1 MAVKW
6 AIVDGN
12 WSSGATWNDG
22 VVPVSGDKVY
32 TNGHIVNLTTL
43 TTIFTTD
50 NPGELHNDANS
61 EYNIV
66 AGGYFTKSTEGS
78 TTINADVYGG
88 NASTYVFYFNC
99 TSTANKIITINGNV
113 VSTGCIIASMQ
124 GINATYRIGTITVNG
139 NIELFGNARM
149 YYANSAS
156 VNITGEYIKHHST
169 NICFQV
175 GATLR
180 DVNIIVSEVIIDGG
194 GSLFSPFVPSNV
206 GITFGGDVTLR
217 NHSKIMNFSTTSD
230 WAGKSITIGGN
241 LTIGDTS
248 SFISGMFGQTNSE
261 FVISGKLIL
270 EDFAG
275 STSYS
280 SWADYTLFSYIRSFI
295 IGGGIEGNGAGMVTG
310 GAIQFQTT
318 TINGNIDVNGDIIVI
333 ANNVVSLTF
342 LSGTE
347 YIRYDKYFPLPVH
360 RANAV
365 TVTNPNGIKVYYT
378 GNEAPDFM
386 VIGKGNILDE
396 DQYPAEQN
404 VKENTTYA
412 FGAMTGTLKQIQTN
426 NTINIYPYAKRYP
439 V

>member
-22 VVPVSGDKVY
+22 VVPVNGDKVY

-43 TTIFTTD
+43 TTIFTQD
-50 NPGELHNDANS
+50 NTGELHNDANS
-61 EYNIV
+61 EYNII

-88 NASTYVFYFNC
+88 SSSTYMFYFNC
-99 TSTANKIITINGNV
+99 TSTANKVITINGNV

-124 GINATYRIGTITVNG
+124 ASDNNYRIGTISVNG

-149 YYANSAS
+149 YYAYSAS

-169 NICFQV
+169 NVCFQV
-175 GATLR
+175 GNALR

-194 GSLFSPFVPSNV
+194 GSLFSAFVPSNT
-206 GITFGGDVTLR
+206 GIAFGGDVTLR
-217 NHSKIMNFSTTSD
+217 NNSKIMSFSTTNN
-230 WAGKSITIGGN
+230 WMGKSITIGGN

-248 SFISGMFGQTNSE
+248 SFISGMYSQSNSE
-261 FVISGKLIL
+261 FVISGKLIF

-280 SWADYTLFSYIRSFI
+280 SWEDYALFSYIGTFI
-295 IGGGIEGNGAGMVTG
+295 IGDGIEGNGTGMACG
-310 GAIQFQTT
+310 GVIQFQTT
-318 TINGNIDVNGDIIVI
+318 TINGNIDISGDIIVI
-333 ANNVVSLTF
+333 ANSVVSLTF

-347 YIRYDKYFPLPVH
+347 YIRYDKCFPLPVH
-360 RANAV
+360 RVNAV
-365 TVTNPNGIKVYYT
+365 TVMNPNGIKVYYT
-378 GNEAPDFM
+378 GEETPDFM

-396 DQYPAEQN
+396 EQYPAESDVRKDVPYAYG
-404 VKENTTYA
+404 VKKGSLDVNTN
-412 FGAMTGTLKQIQTN
+412 I
-426 NTINIYPYAKRYP
+426 INIYKR
-439 V
+439 